1 MPLAAINNTLK
12 SIQTLASE
20 RTKNCEV
27 IDVKGMFEIL
37 TEYYGS
43 DGFYPYESD
52 SEDCSNWQ
60 EYSRKL
66 GCIEVTVDDIRRAQA
81 KEQAK
86 HAKLVLPQSFKAA
99 RQQHIDDF
107 CFKLFCKQFGIT
119 KFVKRK
125 RIIELRKGQ
134 RLIRMV
140 RFV

>member
-1 MPLAAINNTLK
+1 M
-12 SIQTLASE
+12 SMY
-20 RTKNCEV
+20 EV
-27 IDVKGMFEIL
+27 YEDWF
-37 TEYYGS
+37 GS
-43 DGFYPYESD
+43 DGFYPCESD
-52 SEDCSNWQ
+52 SEDCKNWQ

-86 HAKLVLPQSFKAA
+86 YEKFVLPQSFKTA

-119 KFVKRK
+119 KFAKR
-125 RIIELRKGQ
+125 RQTVELRRGQ
-134 RLIRMV
+134 RLIRYT